1 MVRRTR
7 LKVDSLDLPNI
18 FADGYVK
25 RSGLVVTGNN
35 WLYEKYIVH
44 PPQTDQTIFQLT
56 RPIPLNEQGQLSISF
71 LKMFVNGVSIDL
83 NLLSVDSNANNTLI
97 YDSQNSFPID
107 SSDLVEFWI
116 AETNS

>member
-18 FADGYVK
+18 FAEGYVQ

-35 WLYEKYIVH
+35 WIYEKYEVQ
-44 PPQTDQTIFQLT
+44 PPQTNQTSFQLT
-56 RPIPLNEQGQLSISF
+56 RPIPLDTNGNLSISL
-71 LKMFVNGVSIDL
+71 LKMFVNGVSVDL
-83 NLLSVDSNANNTLI
+83 NLLSVDSNNSNTLL
-97 YDSQNSFPID
+97 YDSTQSFPID

-116 AETNS
+116 AEINS

>member
-18 FADGYVK
+18 FADGYVQ

-35 WLYEKYIVH
+35 WLYEKYTIQ
-44 PPQTDQTIFQLT
+44 PPQTDQTVFQLT
-56 RPIPLNEQGQLSISF
+56 RPIPLDVQGNLSISL
-71 LKMFVNGVSIDL
+71 LKMFVNGVSVDL
-83 NLLSVDSNANNTLI
+83 NLLSVDSSNNNTLI
-97 YDSQNSFPID
+97 YDSTQSFPID